1 MLDLCGPNEI
11 LIRAIINI
19 VFKRS
24 KDPGYESTG
33 MPQIK
38 PIGKVVESKGG
49 KCIQAIRKLFP
60 RINTI
65 TVSNLLGYNI
75 YLVNYYLIGLL
86 IKQFQNSIFPVL
98 YFYIDTFIIIFQRTN
113 LHYIAHINNHEI
125 LHQILK
131 PRYL

>member
-1 MLDLCGPNEI
+1 MLDLCGPNKI

-38 PIGKVVESKGG
+38 PNGKVVESKGG
-49 KCIQAIRKLFP
+49 RCIQYIRKYFTI
-60 RINTI
+60 INTI
-65 TVSNLLGYNI
+65 TVGKLLGYNI
-75 YLVNYYLIGLL
+75 YFVNYYLIKLL

-98 YFYIDTFIIIFQRTN
+98 CFYTDTFIIIFQRTN
-113 LHYIAHINNHEI
+113 LHYIAHINDHEI

-131 PRYL
+131 PWYL